1 MAVGIQ
7 PGRGHP
13 AGRVLGELSH
23 DSSLLPPSNCL
34 PLLEANQKP
43 AVKGPAQVSLQGTGK
58 VRKGGETVCTSDN
71 LRQNLV
77 YKTHH
82 CYQTSDSVSQAAF
95 FTGRHCLVDILFYT
109 SRNITVNG

>member
-1 MAVGIQ
+1 MVVGIQ
-7 PGRGHP
+7 PSRGHL

-34 PLLEANQKP
+34 LLLEGNQKP
-43 AVKGPAQVSLQGTGK
+43 AVKEPSEISLQGTGQ
-58 VRKGGETVCTSDN
+58 VRKGGETVCTADN

-95 FTGRHCLVDILFYT
+95 FTGHHCPVDILFHT
-109 SRNITVNG
+109 SRNIIVNG